1 MVHGFEIVI
10 SGLIATLAMEM
21 VMRLITGMK
30 LANADMV
37 RALGSLLTRNYSTA
51 LLPGLILHVV
61 FGVVFA
67 FVYAMAV
74 SFSPVDRPSALI
86 LITTVISIFHGL
98 AFGVLLVILVAEH
111 HPLPLFRKTG
121 LRVVLAHLAGHIT
134 YGFCLGLMF
143 IFTRMQFTHYKPF

>member
-10 SGLIATLAMEM
+10 SGLISTLAMEM
-21 VMRLITGMK
+21 VMRLTTGMK

-37 RALGSLLTRNYSTA
+37 RALGSLVTREYRTA
-51 LLPGLILHVV
+51 LLPGLLLHVV

-67 FVYAMAV
+67 FFYASVV
-74 SFSPVDRPSALI
+74 SFSPAHTSASII
-86 LITTVISIFHGL
+86 LITTILSIFHGL

-111 HPLPLFRKTG
+111 HPLPMFRTVG
-121 LRVVLAHLAGHIT
+121 LRVVLAHLAGHVT

-143 IFTRMQFTHYKPF
+143 VFTRLQFTH